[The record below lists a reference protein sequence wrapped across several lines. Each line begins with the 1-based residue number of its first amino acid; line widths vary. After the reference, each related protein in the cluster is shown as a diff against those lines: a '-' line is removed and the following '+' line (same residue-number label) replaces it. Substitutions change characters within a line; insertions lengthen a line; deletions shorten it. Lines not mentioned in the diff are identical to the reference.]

1 MGTPTDFRCPNCS
14 SSDVHHRVTAPNP
27 FRCGRCGSEWGAP
40 DKPKESGWL
49 SRTFQWCVKHPKQT
63 AIIIVVLVTISM
75 ISVITDPSG
84 EGGVTTGELVFAWLW
99 MIGIIISVAI
109 WLTLKINSRKQQP
122 EDEVTENES
131 ADSNPP
137 D

>member
-1 MGTPTDFRCPNCS
+1 
-14 SSDVHHRVTAPNP
+14 
-27 FRCGRCGSEWGAP
+27 
-40 DKPKESGWL
+40 
-49 SRTFQWCVKHPKQT
+49 VKHPKQT

-99 MIGIIISVAI
+99 MIGIIIAVAI